1 MLKEPR
7 FFRRLFD
14 EQKVLAFKPVP
25 SSADRRVSR
34 TQQKEKIFALLSV
47 FGLACAAI
55 RVPSFPAIQKLRLFN
70 THPKS
75 VDLGKS
81 AAHLS

>member
-1 MLKEPR
+1 MLKDPR

-34 TQQKEKIFALLSV
+34 TQQKEKIFALLSA

-55 RVPSFPAIQKLRLFN
+55 LVPKVPGFSKIE
-70 THPKS
+70 
-75 VDLGKS
+75 VV
-81 AAHLS
+81 